1 MKGENMQEIKTVDW
15 LFYRQLGENIRKIRN
30 HRNMTLKELSQATGY
45 SRGLID
51 HWELGKNKIKPKQLE
66 KLCQALD
73 VTNNLKV
80 EVKLGFLLDD

>member
-1 MKGENMQEIKTVDW
+1 MQEIKTVDW

-45 SRGLID
+45 SRELID

>member
-1 MKGENMQEIKTVDW
+1 MQEIKTVDW

-66 KLCQALD
+66 KLWQSLD
-73 VTNNLKV
+73 VTNNLNV